1 MRTCVHQLPPEASIQ
16 QGPQATPEDL
26 ELPTIVTA
34 AVSFAA
40 EKRTLCPM
48 TLSVPS
54 SMPALHIDLL
64 LY

>member
-34 AVSFAA
+34 AVLCSG
-40 EKRTLCPM
+40 EKNPVSYDPICSQLHA
-48 TLSVPS
+48 SPS
-54 SMPALHIDLL
+54 H
-64 LY
+64 